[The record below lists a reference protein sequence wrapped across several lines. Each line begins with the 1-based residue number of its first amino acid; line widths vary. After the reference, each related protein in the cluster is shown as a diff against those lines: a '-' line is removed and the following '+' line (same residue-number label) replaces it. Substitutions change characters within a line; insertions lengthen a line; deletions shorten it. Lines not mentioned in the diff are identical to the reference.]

1 MCKEKD
7 GIKLLQ
13 ERKSRINIKDNLDI
27 FVAVAIIMIVM
38 MIIIP
43 LPKGVLD
50 LLLAIN
56 ITLAITIML
65 ITVFAT
71 NVLQLSV
78 FPTLLLVTTLYR
90 LALNISSTR
99 LILTEGDAGNIIDAF
114 GEFVIGGNYVVG
126 IIIFLI
132 IMVIQFIVITNGSG
146 RVSEVSARFTLDAM
160 PGKQMSID
168 ADLNAGLIDEATAKK
183 KRQELQEEADFYGSM
198 DGASKFV
205 KGDAIAGI
213 VITMINILGG
223 IVIGVVMK
231 NMDIADA
238 AQRYIRLTVGDGLV
252 GQIPALLISTSSG
265 ILVTRAGNSDNVGKN
280 LAKQLTGFPVA
291 IAIASGVMFALALI
305 PQMPKVPFLFASA
318 ATGFLAYMLFKENKN
333 KQKLEQVLEQE
344 ETMEVERREPEN
356 VMNLISVEPMEVEIG
371 YGLIP
376 LADES
381 SGGDLLQRIASVR
394 RQCAIEMGIVVQPI
408 RIRDNLQLK
417 TNEYVIK
424 IRGTVIA
431 SAELMANMLLCMD
444 PTGENSD
451 IPGIKTIEPTFNLP
465 AVWINKDQRE
475 EAEIKGLTVVDPTT
489 VMVTHLTET
498 IKAHAYEL
506 LGRQE
511 VKLLVDNLKEKY
523 SAVVEELIPDLLTIG
538 ELQKV
543 LQNLLR
549 EKVPIKDLV
558 TIMESLADNS
568 RNTKDIEVLTEY
580 VRYALARTIC
590 NQVVNEDRAITVVTL
605 DPQIEQLISSN
616 VQKSI
621 NGSFPAIDPDVTTNL
636 FKKLKETLDS
646 VYFYNNQ
653 QIVLVSP
660 NIRPVFRKLVEMA
673 FPHLM
678 VLSLNEIPND
688 VEIRTEGV
696 VRL

>member
-1 MCKEKD
+1 MNLSPINNKKMNLKE
-7 GIKLLQ
+7 
-13 ERKSRINIKDNLDI
+13 NLD
-27 FVAVAIIMIVM
+27 VLVAIGVIGIVL

-50 LLLAIN
+50 VLLALN
-56 ITLAITIML
+56 ITLSVVIML
-65 ITVFAT
+65 ITMFTT

-78 FPTLLLVTTLYR
+78 FPTLLLVTTLFR

-99 LILTEGDAGNIIDAF
+99 LIITEADAGSIITAF
-114 GEFVIGGNYVVG
+114 GDFVVGGNYVVG
-126 IIIFLI
+126 IIIFI
-132 IMVIQFIVITNGSG
+132 IIVIVNFIVITNGAG
-146 RVSEVSARFTLDAM
+146 RVAEVSARFTLDAM

-168 ADLNAGLIDEATAKK
+168 ADLNSGLIDEATAKIR
-183 KRQELQEEADFYGSM
+183 RQDLQSEADFYGAM

-213 VITMINILGG
+213 IITLINIVGG
-223 IVIGVVMK
+223 IIIGVMMK
-231 NMDIADA
+231 NMSAGDA
-238 AQRYIRLTVGDGLV
+238 ASKYIILTVGDGLV

-265 ILVTRAGNSDNVGKN
+265 ILVTRSGSRDNFGKTFAN
-280 LAKQLTGFPVA
+280 QLTAFPVVTGIATILMFSIGIIPGMPKLPFFLAAAAMGVLTYLLYKEENKKQELA
-291 IAIASGVMFALALI
+291 IAM
-305 PQMPKVPFLFASA
+305 
-318 ATGFLAYMLFKENKN
+318 
-333 KQKLEQVLEQE
+333 E
-344 ETMEVERREPEN
+344 EDEIVEMERKEPEN

-376 LADES
+376 LADETT
-381 SGGDLLQRIASVR
+381 GGDLLQRIASVR

-408 RIRDNLQLK
+408 RIRDNLQLR

-431 SAELMANMLLCMD
+431 SSELMPNMLLCMD
-444 PTGENSD
+444 PTGDNSD
-451 IPGIKTIEPTFNLP
+451 IPGIKTIEPTFGLP

-498 IKAHAYEL
+498 IKAHSYEL

-511 VKLLVDNLKEKY
+511 VKLIVDNTREKY
-523 SAVVEELIPDLLTIG
+523 SAVVDELIPDLLTIG

-549 EKVPIKDLV
+549 EKVPIKDMV

-568 RNTKDIEVLTEY
+568 RNTKDIELLTEY
-580 VRYALARTIC
+580 VRFSLARTIC
-590 NQVVNEDRAITVVTL
+590 NQIINEDRAVTVVTL
-605 DPQIEQLISSN
+605 HPQLEELVASN
-616 VQKSI
+616 IQKSI
-621 NGSFPAIDPDVTTNL
+621 QGTFPTIDPDTTTRIFNNIRDTI
-636 FKKLKETLDS
+636 ES

-653 QIVLVSP
+653 PVILVSP
-660 NIRPVFRKLVEMA
+660 NIRCVFRKLIEMA
-673 FPHLM
+673 FPHIM
-678 VLSLNEIPND
+678 VISLNEIPND

-696 VRL
+696 VTL

>member
-1 MCKEKD
+1 MNLSPMNNKKINLKE
-7 GIKLLQ
+7 
-13 ERKSRINIKDNLDI
+13 NLDV
-27 FVAVAIIMIVM
+27 FVAIGVIGIVL

-50 LLLAIN
+50 VLLALN
-56 ITLAITIML
+56 ITLSVVIML
-65 ITVFAT
+65 ITMFTT

-78 FPTLLLVTTLYR
+78 FPTLLLVTTLFR

-99 LILTEGDAGNIIDAF
+99 LILTEADAGKIITAF
-114 GEFVIGGNYVVG
+114 GDFVVGGNYVVG
-126 IIIFLI
+126 IIIFI
-132 IMVIQFIVITNGSG
+132 IIVIVNFIVITNGAG
-146 RVSEVSARFTLDAM
+146 RVAEVSARFTLDAM

-168 ADLNAGLIDEATAKK
+168 ADLNSGLIDEATAKSR
-183 KRQELQEEADFYGSM
+183 RQDLQSEADFYGAM

-213 VITMINILGG
+213 IITLINVVGG
-223 IVIGVVMK
+223 IIIGVMMK
-231 NMDIADA
+231 NMSAGDA
-238 AQRYIRLTVGDGLV
+238 ASKYIILTVGDGLV

-265 ILVTRAGNSDNVGKN
+265 ILVTRSGSRDNFGKTFAN
-280 LAKQLTGFPVA
+280 QLTAFPVVTGIAA
-291 IAIASGVMFALALI
+291 ILMFSIGII
-305 PQMPKVPFLFASA
+305 PGMPKIPFFLASA
-318 ATGFLAYMLFKENKN
+318 AMGVLTYLLYKEENK
-333 KQKLEQVLEQE
+333 KQELAIAME
-344 ETMEVERREPEN
+344 EDEIVEMERKEPEN

-376 LADES
+376 LADETT
-381 SGGDLLQRIASVR
+381 GGDLLQRIASVR

-408 RIRDNLQLK
+408 RIRDNLQLR

-431 SAELMANMLLCMD
+431 SSELMPNMLLGMD
-444 PTGENSD
+444 PTGDNSD
-451 IPGIKTIEPTFNLP
+451 IPGIKTIEPTFGLP

-498 IKAHAYEL
+498 IKAHSYEL

-511 VKLLVDNLKEKY
+511 VKLIVDNTREKY
-523 SAVVEELIPDLLTIG
+523 SAVVDELIPDLLTIG

-549 EKVPIKDLV
+549 EKVPIKDMV

-568 RNTKDIEVLTEY
+568 RNTKDIELLTEY
-580 VRYALARTIC
+580 VRFSLARTIC
-590 NQVVNEDRAITVVTL
+590 NQIINEDRAVTVVTL
-605 DPQIEQLISSN
+605 HPQLEDLVASN
-616 VQKSI
+616 IQKSI
-621 NGSFPAIDPDVTTNL
+621 QGTFPTIDPDTTTRIFNNIRDTI
-636 FKKLKETLDS
+636 ES

-653 QIVLVSP
+653 PVILVSP
-660 NIRPVFRKLVEMA
+660 NIRCVFRKLIEMA
-673 FPHLM
+673 FPHIM
-678 VLSLNEIPND
+678 VISLNEIPND

-696 VRL
+696 VTL

>member
-1 MCKEKD
+1 MLVNNKINLKKNSD
-7 GIKLLQ
+7 VLVAFGVLGIVL
-13 ERKSRINIKDNLDI
+13 
-27 FVAVAIIMIVM
+27 

-43 LPKGVLD
+43 LPSAILD
-50 LLLAIN
+50 VLLALN
-56 ITLAITIML
+56 ITLSALIIMITMF
-65 ITVFAT
+65 TT

-78 FPTLLLVTTLYR
+78 FPTLLLVTTLLR
-90 LALNISSTR
+90 LGLNISSTR
-99 LILTEGDAGNIIDAF
+99 LILSQGSAGKIIEAF

-126 IIIFLI
+126 VIIFLI
-132 IMVIQFIVITNGSG
+132 IIIIQFVVITNGAG

-168 ADLNAGLIDEATAKK
+168 ADLNAGLIDEVTAR
-183 KRQELQEEADFYGSM
+183 KRREDLQSEADFYGSM

-213 VITMINILGG
+213 IITIINIIAGM
-223 IVIGVVMK
+223 VIGVMSGK
-231 NMDIADA
+231 SFLQAGEL
-238 AQRYIRLTVGDGLV
+238 YTKLTIGDGLV
-252 GQIPALLISTSSG
+252 SQIPALLISTASG
-265 ILVTRAGNSDNVGKN
+265 ILVTRSGSSDNFGKTFS
-280 LAKQLTGFPVA
+280 KQLTAFPVA
-291 IAIASGVMFALALI
+291 LGIVSAVMFFLALI
-305 PQMPKVPFLFASA
+305 PGMPMLPFLLA
-318 ATGFLAYMLFKENKN
+318 AITGGFSTFMLIKEEQKTQEIELAR
-333 KQKLEQVLEQE
+333 VE
-344 ETMEVERREPEN
+344 EEYTEMERKEPEN
-356 VMNLISVEPMEVEIG
+356 VMSLISVEPMEVEIG

-381 SGGDLLQRIASVR
+381 TGGDLLQRIASVR

-424 IRGTVIA
+424 IRGTIIA

-444 PTGENSD
+444 PSGDNSQ
-451 IPGIKTIEPTFNLP
+451 IAGIRTIEPTFNLP

-498 IKAHAYEL
+498 IKLHSYEL

-511 VKLLVDNLKEKY
+511 VQLIVENTKEKY
-523 SAVVEELIPDLLTIG
+523 SAVVDELIPDLMTIG

-549 EKVPIKDLV
+549 EKVPIKDMV

-568 RNTKDIEVLTEY
+568 RLTKDLELLTEY
-580 VRYALARTIC
+580 VRFSLARTIC
-590 NQVVNEDRAITVVTL
+590 NQIIDENRAITVVTL
-605 DPQIEQLISSN
+605 SSQIEEIITAN
-616 VQKSI
+616 TQKSI
-621 NGSFPAIDPDVTTNL
+621 QGSFPAVDPDTTTRIFNCIRD
-636 FKKLKETLDS
+636 TLDR

-653 QIVLVSP
+653 PIILVSP
-660 NIRPVFRKLVEMA
+660 NIRPVFRKLIEMV
-673 FPHLM
+673 FPHVM
-678 VLSLNEIPND
+678 IISLNEIPND

-696 VRL
+696 ISLQ

>member
-1 MCKEKD
+1 MNLSPINNKKMNLKE
-7 GIKLLQ
+7 
-13 ERKSRINIKDNLDI
+13 NLD
-27 FVAVAIIMIVM
+27 VLVAIGVIGIVL

-50 LLLAIN
+50 VLLALN
-56 ITLAITIML
+56 ITLSVVIML
-65 ITVFAT
+65 ITMFTT

-78 FPTLLLVTTLYR
+78 FPTLLLVTTLFR

-99 LILTEGDAGNIIDAF
+99 LILTEADAGSIITAF
-114 GEFVIGGNYVVG
+114 GDFVVGGNYAVG
-126 IIIFLI
+126 IIIFI
-132 IMVIQFIVITNGSG
+132 IIVIVNFLVITNGAG
-146 RVSEVSARFTLDAM
+146 RVAEVSARFTLDAM

-168 ADLNAGLIDEATAKK
+168 ADLNSGLIDEATAKSR
-183 KRQELQEEADFYGSM
+183 RQDLQSEADFYGAM

-213 VITMINILGG
+213 IITLINIVGG
-223 IVIGVVMK
+223 IIIGVMMK
-231 NMDIADA
+231 GMSAGDA
-238 AQRYIRLTVGDGLV
+238 ASKYIILTVGDGLV

-265 ILVTRAGNSDNVGKN
+265 ILVTRSGSRDNFGKTFAN
-280 LAKQLTGFPVA
+280 QLTAFPVVTGIAAILMFSIGIIPGMPKLPFFLAAAAMGVLTYLLYKEENKKQELA
-291 IAIASGVMFALALI
+291 IAM
-305 PQMPKVPFLFASA
+305 
-318 ATGFLAYMLFKENKN
+318 
-333 KQKLEQVLEQE
+333 E
-344 ETMEVERREPEN
+344 EDEIVEMERKEPEN

-376 LADES
+376 LADETT
-381 SGGDLLQRIASVR
+381 GGDLLQRIASVR

-408 RIRDNLQLK
+408 RIRDNLQLR

-431 SAELMANMLLCMD
+431 SSELMPNMLLCMD
-444 PTGENSD
+444 PTGDNSD
-451 IPGIKTIEPTFNLP
+451 IPGIKTIEPTFGLP
-465 AVWINKDQRE
+465 AVWVNKDQRE

-498 IKAHAYEL
+498 IKAHSYEL

-511 VKLLVDNLKEKY
+511 VKLIVDNTREKY
-523 SAVVEELIPDLLTIG
+523 SAVVDELIPDLLTIG

-549 EKVPIKDLV
+549 EKVPIKDMV

-568 RNTKDIEVLTEY
+568 RNTKDIELLTEY
-580 VRYALARTIC
+580 VRFSLARTIC
-590 NQVVNEDRAITVVTL
+590 NQIINEDRAVTVVTL
-605 DPQIEQLISSN
+605 HPQLEELVASN
-616 VQKSI
+616 IQKSI
-621 NGSFPAIDPDVTTNL
+621 QGTFPTIDPDTTTRIFNNIRDTI
-636 FKKLKETLDS
+636 ES

-653 QIVLVSP
+653 PVILVSP
-660 NIRPVFRKLVEMA
+660 NIRCVFRKLIEMA
-673 FPHLM
+673 FRHLM
-678 VLSLNEIPND
+678 VISLNEIPND

-696 VRL
+696 VTL